1 MLTLNEALNA
11 DGVADI
17 FATAESEAAEI
28 VEAAVEQKPGS
39 EALVGLEGADMNGL
53 MVELAERDLVTAE
66 AAFTVD
72 TASVPALQAAL
83 NSDQALTK
91 LYAADALWTLT
102 RDSEL
107 VLPTL
112 MQAAASRDAD
122 IQALAVA
129 ALGRMGDQASPAV
142 PVLTEL
148 LKRGS
153 RTRTIAQSAL
163 TVIRSGNPSGAVL
176 GIITRE
182 SQRRF
187 LPAAL
192 RAISGLWR

>member
-1 MLTLNEALNA
+1 MSDL
-11 DGVADI
+11 GVN
-17 FATAESEAAEI
+17 
-28 VEAAVEQKPGS
+28 P
-39 EALVGLEGADMNGL
+39 
-53 MVELAERDLVTAE
+53 AERDLAATG

-72 TASVPALQAAL
+72 AASVPALQVAL
-83 NSDQALTK
+83 NSDQPLTQ

-102 RDSEL
+102 GNSEL

-112 MQAAASRDAD
+112 MQAAASKDAD

-148 LKRGS
+148 LTRNS
-153 RTRTIAQSAL
+153 RTRTIAQNAL
-163 TVIRSGNPSGAVL
+163 TVIKSGNPSRTML
-176 GIITRE
+176 GIIARE
-182 SQRRF
+182 SQRRL
-187 LPAAL
+187 LPAAI